1 MQAFDLL
8 ELRDDLSRES
18 RRLEK
23 LVGGLIAMTP
33 ASEQLYRDSGS
44 GGVAAPQLLYG
55 C

>member
-33 ASEQLYRDSGS
+33 AGIPSCCASVR
-44 GGVAAPQLLYG
+44 
-55 C
+55 